1 MCEVKGHRVLHI
13 ILTLVC
19 CDGLHLFVT
28 GVGRES
34 LKLSDNQLLSSM
46 SFLDLKTIFV
56 LLHPPDLLQL
66 LADVLITAGDRLVLV
81 VEHLVHIQLVLYF
94 SVFWRKI

>member
-1 MCEVKGHRVLHI
+1 MCEVKGHRVHPI

-19 CDGLHLFVT
+19 CGGLHLFVT

-34 LKLSDNQLLSSM
+34 LKLSYNQHVLI
-46 SFLDLKTIFV
+46 FTIFV

-94 SVFWRKI
+94 SVLWMKI